1 MNDAKPNVGRAAM
14 STVIHR
20 DVLVT
25 GAGAAGL
32 AASLALARSG
42 LRITCIDPAPRESSA
57 HDSDR
62 SIALLPASVKFLRS
76 LDVWSRIEGQAQP
89 ITEFRFAEAGT
100 RHISARFHA
109 VDVGAEALAWNVPN
123 AALREGMDAAASAT
137 ASLDRMQP
145 SRVIALS
152 RREEAVLALLD
163 DGRRIRARLIVAA
176 DGRQSSTRESA
187 GIDVR
192 CWSHGRRVV
201 TFLATSRTAEAGV
214 CTEVHGEGQTAAL
227 VPLPEGN
234 LAVVWVLAGDRA
246 ATLLRGD
253 PAELESAFNRFAGGE
268 QGCLRIETPPKCW
281 PESFLVARSITGSR
295 IALAGE
301 AAHVLSPIG
310 AQGLNLSL
318 ADAAALHVLGERA
331 VARDLDPG
339 NKLLLSAYARQ
350 RKRDVAFRTMAVQA
364 YAFAAGL
371 PGASNSRARFE
382 TAQAL
387 DRLPA
392 LRKMLI
398 GGALCAGDRIMTAP
412 GAGGSPP

>member
-1 MNDAKPNVGRAAM
+1 M
-14 STVIHR
+14 STAIDR
-20 DVLVT
+20 DILVT

-42 LRITCIDPAPRESSA
+42 LSTTCVDPAPRGYSA
-57 HDSDR
+57 HESGR

-76 LDVWSRIEGQAQP
+76 LDVWSRVEGQAQR

-100 RHISARFHA
+100 RRVSARFHA
-109 VDVGAEALAWNVPN
+109 IDVGAEALAWNVPN
-123 AALREGMDAAASAT
+123 AALGEAMDAAASAT

-145 SRVIALS
+145 SRVVALS
-152 RREEAVLALLD
+152 RREDAVLALLD
-163 DGRRIRARLIVAA
+163 DGRRIRARLVVAA
-176 DGRQSSTRESA
+176 DGRESPARESA
-187 GIDVR
+187 GIGVR
-192 CWSHGRRVV
+192 RWSHGRQVV
-201 TFLATSRTAEAGV
+201 TFLATSQTAETGV
-214 CTEVHGEGQTAAL
+214 CTEVHGERQTAAL

-246 ATLLRGD
+246 ANLLRGD
-253 PAELESAFNRFAGGE
+253 PADLESEFNRFAGGE
-268 QGCLRIETPPKCW
+268 QGCLRIDSPPRCW
-281 PESFLVARSITGSR
+281 PESFLLARSITGKR

-318 ADAAALHVLGERA
+318 ADAAALHALGERA
-331 VARDLDPG
+331 VARELDPG
-339 NKLLLSAYARQ
+339 TEFLLAAYARQ

-371 PGASNSRARFE
+371 SGESHSRTRFA

-387 DRLPA
+387 DRLPT

-398 GGALCAGDRIMTAP
+398 RGALCTGDRIMTAP
-412 GAGGSPP
+412 GARWTQP